1 MKKQGVPQSVK
12 GEGTK
17 VGQGGGGGGKG
28 RGRAGRRRAGV
39 KPKGTSECGEG
50 GDKGGSG
57 RGGTSSLLSAGLKL
71 KIYSLCIEQ
80 SFLFAPAGHMA
91 AVDLYLAGCSMVQ
104 S

>member
-1 MKKQGVPQSVK
+1 MKKQGVPESVK

-17 VGQGGGGGGKG
+17 VGRGGGGGGRKG
-28 RGRAGRRRAGV
+28 SGRAGV

-57 RGGTSSLLSAGLKL
+57 RWGTSSLLSAGLKL

-80 SFLFAPAGHMA
+80 LFLLAPAGHMA